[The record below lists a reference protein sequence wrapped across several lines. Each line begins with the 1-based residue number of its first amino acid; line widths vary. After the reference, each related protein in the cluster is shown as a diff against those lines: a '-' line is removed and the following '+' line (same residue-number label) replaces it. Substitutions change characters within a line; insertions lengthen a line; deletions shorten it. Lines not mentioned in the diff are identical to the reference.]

1 MINCALSRTTI
12 EKLYKSVYKHMS
24 DAVKN
29 NTSFNSLDYISYV
42 YANKAAVSSPEN
54 AAKLV
59 QHVPRIIIDAYNSD
73 FIENQNFDIDLG
85 ELNRLTKQFLNPET
99 GVLDII
105 SKYKESSLKFL
116 RKIANTKEQ
125 EIGFPDE
132 IDAETETVVF
142 TASDRLMPYSALT
155 GTSQELL
162 AADPTEVSIERV
174 DESKKYIYT
183 TLKAIKDSMGD
194 AGPSSVLDNL
204 DYQGVKLQ
212 VKAVKLNS
220 IDQSELD
227 DYTRNLIV
235 RSRTIQKT
243 GKQQAGVTPAD
254 KLAIIVVSDQ
264 DGNFVYFDNDGN
276 VTTKENGGKLVYQ
289 FLRNV
294 SKKGDKFN
302 VTNVYGYK
310 SVLSPMEILKS
321 LKLPIEM
328 LDEITQ
334 EQQEE
339 FKELYDLQSKVID
352 DNKEILMPI
361 SGISNGVLYSY
372 LGKEVSLSELAKFSD
387 IDKSVYKSIE
397 TIEND
402 RGLLKK
408 GFAAITINGAQFPID
423 RADATEDVIQEVAA
437 VLTDKN
443 LPFFVRYEFYNQ
455 FFNNKID
462 IRARRHYTSVNME
475 NAELVFNYSNQT
487 YQQNAG
493 RKLTDNSIDLS
504 DATIANK
511 SQEELNQLAGN
522 IAEVLRKGK
531 GKDGRF
537 FPTKMTF
544 NAKSLQNETY
554 MRYDLQTKEI
564 LNNEDY
570 IDFVKNLPAK
580 VKLAVIDKDVFN
592 SYIHFGVPS
601 QLSNDIQ
608 EIKKQMEKDTRG
620 PIRQTKD
627 SLVDMIKKDGSI
639 DTSVVSRRSGE
650 YMGKE
655 YANFQIAIPGQE
667 GTAKAY
673 FPNKSTKVEVD
684 GQIVEDPN
692 WPAQGQEVRLELR
705 DELVIDGKVFTNVI
719 EVYRIYPDG
728 TKGPYIGAI
737 AERDISEFREDSVP
751 EEAEDAPDQ
760 PATTVVEDVQ
770 EDVDYAEKVDPVV
783 NTDTSTEAS
792 DLLSRNWKGL
802 KRSITLDNNVT
813 EQEIKDAET
822 WWKNSPLAYDPKT
835 KKGYISFEKITNIV
849 NSDAYASFVTSSAEV
864 YNSAVLGQIK
874 VYEPIYGPKGTMVD
888 VYHEAWHGFTQL
900 FLTTEEKQKLYDEA
914 SETLNTKDYL
924 VIEEQLA
931 EDFREFARNKGKVP
945 GSKTKKSIFQKIL
958 DFLYQFFTGGK
969 KKTSQ
974 NQTPFTARMSQYPK
988 MVHELFDKL
997 YFGDKSNLKLNDY
1010 TPTINNVMFDQ
1021 LNRGVERAD
1030 QPKDDALSRQD
1041 SMLIVDSID
1050 SVFSNMIDQ
1059 LNKGFGAKAATT
1071 KALIDPDNKAIAYE
1085 EIKKIFQRKIADF
1098 KQQLGPINKVS
1109 FNSFKTVADLEANAA
1124 AIIRHKKGDHKYIFL
1139 ASQVEDFTNLSPD
1152 TKSGQRIKGQDYFGI
1167 KIVSDFYEHKNIV
1180 SPLGDKVDIIVA
1192 DNMRNAAIQY
1202 NNYIDA
1208 DGTKNFESIEIKQ
1221 EPDVKELTYEEEQI
1235 LNNIR
1240 ILQTALDNW
1249 SSVIKYHK
1257 DNSRFDIIKEDFAE
1271 EEITELD
1278 DEGNPVDET
1287 SVEGSP
1293 DSIVKTGEVG
1303 KKSLDQLAQK
1313 EVLYIMKSLFKVE
1326 NGKRKQNKLGFDEL
1340 ADFPRLW
1347 KIVTREIGT
1356 IKDINQMYNK
1366 LVEAA
1371 NTHAPE
1377 LKQLVEDK
1385 LANPNTLNRENI
1397 SPSAAAAEF
1406 SVLTSFWQ
1414 TFSRPRVKYYQ
1425 VTAWPERKVDEFS
1438 IDQEKGSVVGFTFDV
1453 LDASIDASNVI
1464 RKFEAKFNSATYAE
1478 NKYITRV
1485 DNINSLSK
1493 LQDIVKDFGNP
1504 YSPSNLNVDK
1514 QIEFAKAIGIYFDD
1528 VAAIKEELKRKPDDY
1543 GLPYLFK
1550 MVYDIATI
1558 QAKKQRTPAE
1568 IKLLNEFM
1576 TNPLQVFM
1584 KKISGNL
1591 FPSFN
1596 TAEVYQRSTIKKLAE
1611 LQGRYGYDSSNY
1623 SVLNPEKNLVN
1634 EFIDD
1639 HSISRV
1645 VDGINRAEK
1654 RTDLWTKRELKYLSW
1669 LNPQINTFTNRSQ
1682 ILNSIFKKTGEQ
1694 ERYKDKELEL
1704 FIDSGTSIAEFDTG
1718 TVTTSL
1724 DIYSKF
1730 LQEMHMMLKGGI
1742 QEFIRHASKKSS
1754 FGVKV
1759 NGGILGYAGKGKD
1772 DKLYVD
1778 LEMFAPERAQFTE
1791 SYIVDNIMIPYL
1803 ASEFHRIVKFK
1814 NNKEAFKNYVGYGRN
1829 VGTKENPVYAG
1840 EVFTAF
1846 DNVLTDGVKSDL
1858 LNPEFLAK
1866 FSNSDMTFEE
1876 YIKQDTN
1883 LKARIKD
1890 DIINYFGEQTSR
1902 NVEVLNQSKYI
1913 DKELIDNINTT
1924 KNLSPNE
1931 QAEIIV
1937 KAYTVNSWIH
1947 NFETVNLFYGDS
1959 GQYNHGKEEMHKRNT
1974 GSTSGGPKFLTG
1986 TVAENFINNF
1996 WNKETY
2002 ASKYAARTG
2011 KPEYN
2016 KFTNFNSTINTAII
2030 KDIERSSDYIK
2041 DIRAALE
2048 KDYRSRPGWSEE
2060 RIQKALSTDL
2070 ETYEKMNE
2078 ADGAGYITIDA
2089 YRTLKKLENAWS
2101 MQQEQL
2107 YQKIINNHPIKAS
2120 DVVNFFPVYKL
2131 QYFGAVADT
2140 SLPVTAMHKFALAP
2154 LIPSEIKN
2162 SELEKLHHEMLR
2174 NNIQY
2179 VTFESGSKVG
2189 AVSKPDDAF
2198 TDETQKTVKDTI
2210 DFTPNT
2216 IYLEFLKVATSV
2228 NAKYKGET
2236 TFPTQLRGL
2245 ILDGLYNEG
2254 KISKAK
2260 YEELGKEYHQLVSD
2274 YTETLKLELLNEIG
2288 FEERDGKYFGNFTD
2302 FMGMLQRELGKRDMP
2317 DHLLRMIG
2325 TTPSGKV
2332 KTDLSI
2338 HLEADTIEKML
2349 LSVLT
2354 KRLVKQKVKG
2364 EALVQVPSSMYN
2376 GLWDRTV
2383 RLEKADE
2390 AYTKKY
2396 LGTNNLPF
2404 YYPGKDGT
2412 NAMKIAIALQG
2423 DFVNL
2428 LKLKYNGKEI
2438 GDIDTLNMAIKDDK
2452 WLNEGDN
2459 RKAISLTG
2467 ARIPIQNLNSMEF
2480 AEVWHFLDPSAGN
2493 KVVVPTEL
2501 VAKAGSDFDVDK
2513 IFWMMPYID
2522 REGNYVK
2529 DEYTQDELKKIIK
2542 DKKLASKAIKHQKRA
2557 LENKLIQYNQKILST
2572 PDNYVSL
2579 IRPNHTYL
2587 VKDYADKYAEF
2598 MESYNRYENM
2608 HGEPIKLDPE
2618 KKKKKQISPTRVF
2631 EVQYNLHKHD
2641 VNMVGKDTLGIV
2653 ALQNKKHPI
2662 LKSIGAAMPATYK
2675 SQRYDQRTKSY
2686 YDTFRTFD
2694 MRLLLPHNTIKD
2706 KDGNDRISL
2715 SSNYNVDGD
2724 RIADIYSHVMN
2735 GLLDVEKDP
2744 WVFYIQANLEEVGV
2758 LNYLLEAG
2766 VPAETAI
2773 LFVSQPM
2780 MREYALNQKMLKSTY
2795 KTIMNRSAVAFPL
2808 VKFKAADE
2816 VLKKIPRKKKEEILF
2831 QANYKNLNSIKIE
2844 KDDQYIVNVGKLEKS
2859 TEYTGAQL
2867 LTALRAGELNIGN
2880 LNSIRNTKDEAENF
2894 MYEKIKSL
2902 TSNAGYYD
2910 AAVIA
2915 SSAEGVLDNGAFSK
2929 EMLEHVLKNPDDPAT
2944 ADFQL
2949 ASFLHLLEIEKQI
2962 KGLESVKRQSNPDT
2976 KLLKA
2981 VYQIKKRTQQYVD
2994 ATDNSK
3000 IDTEFVKKLRNESI
3014 LSSFYVNDIA
3024 VDLIEPVMPLRM
3036 NNTVMD
3042 FISDKLSFDLDK
3054 IQSKFG
3060 TGVDGEERFVSE
3072 YNNALINYIFQNF
3085 MSNFINQD
3093 GTVTNL
3099 PTSYREME
3107 IVKKPGVPNGVQID
3121 GDIMYVDSKMLTDDF
3136 KAQKFLDSYK
3146 GADNYTAR
3154 GLASFRNYDN
3164 PFPSQASYNRYVI
3177 EREYLRTLYPN
3188 TGTTTEEK
3196 LKHEKML
3203 NQRALL
3209 NTFNR
3214 DVVVGT
3220 SSEYSYTDLVMNTI
3234 KEFSHLKSKYPVLE
3248 QISKLMRKKYKIL
3261 QLNDRDFAKGDLAE
3275 SYYQNLREL
3284 ADPYVQKVKNADDNR
3299 RLSEVFQLFSLMALH
3314 QHGVGYNKYGFN
3326 KILDDSDYTE
3336 VMRSA
3341 SAIFAKNS
3349 INRESLSFIF
3359 DRLTNDQEDKFFKN
3373 YVRDPSKVNEKT
3385 LERNKNATGVVN
3397 FMNSITD
3404 EYGQNTVNEAI
3415 QTQYPE
3421 LSVIDVPENV
3431 DINSFMNEEYSD
3443 YVPATYET
3451 ITIML
3456 DRLLRN
3462 GAPVDKAD
3470 FVFYDFA
3477 TDTSYSAA
3485 QMLDI
3490 LKQVDASIMPEEVI
3504 EEPIDVPEESAET
3517 AEDKVVESADKNNG
3531 KYLMIEIYYNKQ
3543 TEENKQKLGTLESLI
3558 AEYVETYAD
3567 FADQLEFLQIKS
3579 CGL

>member
-24 DAVKN
+24 DAVNN
-29 NTSFNSLDYISYV
+29 NTSFNALDYISYV
-42 YANKAAVSSPEN
+42 YANKSASSSPEN

-59 QHVPRIIIDAYNSD
+59 QHVPRIIIDVYNSD

-125 EIGFPDE
+125 EIGFPDQ
-132 IDAETETVVF
+132 IDSETETVVF
-142 TASDRLMPYSALT
+142 KASERLMPYSALT

-162 AADPTEVSIERV
+162 AADPTELSIEKI

-183 TLKAIKDSMGD
+183 TLKAIKDAVGNAS
-194 AGPSSVLDNL
+194 PSSVLDNL
-204 DYQGVKLQ
+204 EYQGVKLQ

-235 RSRTIQKT
+235 RSRSIQKT
-243 GKQQAGVTPAD
+243 GKQQTGVTPAD
-254 KLAIIVVSDQ
+254 KLAIIIVSDNE
-264 DGNFVYFDNDGN
+264 GNFVYFDDNGN
-276 VTTKENGGKLVYQ
+276 ITTKEDGGKLVYQ

-294 SKKGDKFN
+294 SKKGNNFN
-302 VTNVYGYK
+302 VSNIYGYK
-310 SVLSPMEILKS
+310 SVLSPIEIVKS
-321 LKLPIEM
+321 LKLPEEM
-328 LDEITQ
+328 VDEIAR

-339 FKELYDLQSKVID
+339 FKELYDLQSKVV
-352 DNKEILMPI
+352 DNNEEILMPI

-408 GFAAITINGAQFPID
+408 GFAAITINGAEFPID
-423 RADATEDVIQEVAA
+423 RVDVPEAITQEVAA

-475 NAELVFNYSNQT
+475 TAELVFNYSNQT
-487 YQQNAG
+487 HQQNPG

-504 DATIANK
+504 DAAIINK
-511 SQEELNQLAGN
+511 SPEELNQLAGN

-554 MRYDLQTKEI
+554 MRYNLQTKEI

-570 IDFVKNLPAK
+570 IDFVKSLPAK
-580 VKLAVIDKDVFN
+580 VKLAIIDKDVFN

-608 EIKKQMEKDTRG
+608 EIKKEMDKDTRG

-639 DTSVVSRRSGE
+639 DTSVVSRKSGE
-650 YMGKE
+650 YMGKD

-667 GTAKAY
+667 ETAKVY
-673 FPNKSTKVEVD
+673 FPNKSTKVDVAGER
-684 GQIVEDPN
+684 VEDPN

-705 DELVIDGKVFTNVI
+705 DELVVDGKVFNNVI
-719 EVYRIYPDG
+719 EVFRLYPDG
-728 TKGPYIGAI
+728 TKGAYIGVI

-751 EEAEDAPDQ
+751 EEAEDATVQ
-760 PATTVVEDVQ
+760 PVTNIVEEVQ
-770 EDVDYAEKVDPVV
+770 EEVDYVEKVNPVV
-783 NTDTSTEAS
+783 NTDTPTEAS
-792 DLLSRNWKGL
+792 DILSRNWKGL
-802 KRSITLDNNVT
+802 KRSITLNSNVT

-822 WWKNSPLAYDPKT
+822 WWKNSPLAYNPQT

-849 NSDAYASFVTSSAEV
+849 NSDAYASFVTSSADV

-900 FLTTEEKQKLYDEA
+900 FLTKEEKQKLYDEA

-958 DFLYQFFTGGK
+958 DFLYQLFTGGK
-969 KKTSQ
+969 KNVSQ

-1010 TPTINNVMFDQ
+1010 SPSINNVMFDQ
-1021 LNRGVERAD
+1021 LNRGVEKAD

-1041 SMLIVDSID
+1041 SMIIVDSMD

-1085 EIKKIFQRKIADF
+1085 EIKKIFQRKVSEF
-1098 KQQLGPINKVS
+1098 KEQLGPINKTS
-1109 FNSFKTVADLEANAA
+1109 FNNFKTVADLEANAA
-1124 AIIRHKKGDHKYIFL
+1124 AVIRHKKGDHKYIFL

-1180 SPLGDKVDIIVA
+1180 LPTGEKADIIVA
-1192 DNMRNAAIQY
+1192 DNIRNAAIQY

-1208 DGTKNFESIEIKQ
+1208 EGTKNFESFELRA
-1221 EPDVKELTYEEEQI
+1221 EPEVKDLSYEEEQI

-1240 ILQTALDNW
+1240 ILQTSLDNW

-1257 DNSRFDIIKEDFAE
+1257 DNSRFDIIKEDFTE
-1271 EEITELD
+1271 EEIVELD
-1278 DEGNPVDET
+1278 ADGNPVDET
-1287 SVEGSP
+1287 SAEGSA

-1326 NGKRKQNKLGFDEL
+1326 NGKRTKNKLGFDEL

-1356 IKDINQMYNK
+1356 IKDINQMYDR

-1371 NTHAPE
+1371 STHAPE

-1385 LANPNTLNRENI
+1385 LANPTTLNRENI

-1438 IDQEKGSVVGFTFDV
+1438 VNQDKGDVVGFTFDV

-1504 YSPSNLNVDK
+1504 YSPGNLNIDK
-1514 QIEFAKAIGIYFDD
+1514 QFEFAKVLGIAFDD
-1528 VAAIKEELKRKPDDY
+1528 VAAIKDELKRKPDDY

-1550 MVYDIATI
+1550 MVYDIAGI
-1558 QAKKQRTPAE
+1558 QAKKQPTGPE
-1568 IKLLNEFM
+1568 VNLLNEFM

-1584 KKISGNL
+1584 KKIAGNL
-1591 FPSFN
+1591 FPSFK
-1596 TAEVYQRSTIKKLAE
+1596 TSEVYQRSIIKKLAE
-1611 LQGRYGYDSSNY
+1611 LQGRYGYESSNY

-1639 HSISRV
+1639 HSISRI

-1654 RTDLWTKRELKYLSW
+1654 RTDLWTKKELKYLSW

-1682 ILNSIFKKTGEQ
+1682 ILNSIFKKSGEQ
-1694 ERYKDKELEL
+1694 ERYKDKDLEL

-1772 DKLYVD
+1772 GKLYVD
-1778 LEMFAPERAQFTE
+1778 LEMFSPERSQFTE

-1803 ASEFHRIVKFK
+1803 ASEFHRIIKFK
-1814 NNKEAFKNYVGYGRN
+1814 NNTDQFKNYIGYNRN

-1840 EVFTAF
+1840 EVFGAF
-1846 DNVLTDGVKSDL
+1846 DNVLTDKLKSDL
-1858 LNPEFLAK
+1858 LDPEFLTK
-1866 FSNSDMTFEE
+1866 FSSSDMTFED
-1876 YIKQDTN
+1876 YLKQDLN
-1883 LKARIKD
+1883 LKARIKND
-1890 DIINYFGEQTSR
+1890 VINYFGEQTGK
-1902 NVEVLNQSKYI
+1902 NIEVLNQSKYI

-1924 KNLSPNE
+1924 KKLSPNE
-1931 QAEIIV
+1931 QAEIVV

-1947 NFETVNLFYGDS
+1947 NFETINLFYGDLA
-1959 GQYNHGKEEMHKRNT
+1959 QFNHAKEEMHKRNT

-1986 TVAENFINNF
+1986 PVAENFINNF

-2011 KPEYN
+2011 KSEYN
-2016 KFTNFNSTINTAII
+2016 KFTNFNSTINTAVI
-2030 KDIERSSDYIK
+2030 KDIKRSSEYLK
-2041 DIRAALE
+2041 DIKAALE

-2060 RIQKALSTDL
+2060 RIQNALQTDL
-2070 ETYEKMNE
+2070 KTYEEMNE
-2078 ADGAGYITIDA
+2078 ADGAGYISIDA

-2120 DVVNFFPVYKL
+2120 DVVNFFPVYKV
-2131 QYFGAVADT
+2131 QYFGALADT
-2140 SLPVTAMHKFALAP
+2140 IAPVTAMHKFALAP
-2154 LIPSEIKN
+2154 LIPSEIKG

-2189 AVSKPDDAF
+2189 TVTENGKLDDVF
-2198 TDETQKTVKDTI
+2198 TDDTQKTVKDSI
-2210 DFTPNT
+2210 EFKPNT

-2260 YEELGKEYHQLVSD
+2260 YEELGKEYHQLVAD

-2288 FEERDGKYFGNFTD
+2288 FEERGGKYYGNFTE

-2325 TTPSGKV
+2325 TTPDGKV

-2338 HLEADTIEKML
+2338 HIEADAIEKML

-2364 EALVQVPSSMYN
+2364 EALIQVPSSMYN

-2383 RLEKADE
+2383 KLEKADE
-2390 AYTKKY
+2390 EYTKKY

-2404 YYPGKDGT
+2404 YRPGKDGT

-2428 LKLKYNGKEI
+2428 FKLKYNGKEI
-2438 GDIDTLNMAIKDDK
+2438 GDIDTLNTAVKDDK

-2522 REGNYVK
+2522 REGVYVK
-2529 DEYTQDELKKIIK
+2529 DEYTQDELKKLIK
-2542 DKKLASKAIKHQKRA
+2542 DKKFASKAIKHQKRA
-2557 LENKLIQYNQKILST
+2557 LENKLIEYNQKILST

-2587 VKDYADKYAEF
+2587 VKEYADKYAEF

-2608 HGEPIKLDPE
+2608 HGEAIKLDPE
-2618 KKKKKQISPTRVF
+2618 KKKKKQISPTRVL

-2662 LKSIGAAMPATYK
+2662 LKSVGAAMPATYK
-2675 SQRYDQRTKSY
+2675 SQKYDDRSKTY

-2694 MRLLLPHNTIKD
+2694 MRLLLPHNKLKD

-2735 GLLDVEKDP
+2735 GLLDVEKDA

-2795 KTIMNRSAVAFPL
+2795 KTIMNKSAVAFPL
-2808 VKFKAADE
+2808 VKYKAAEE
-2816 VLKKIPRKKKEEILF
+2816 VLRKVPKQKKDEILF
-2831 QANYKNLNSIKIE
+2831 QANYKNLNSIKIQ
-2844 KDDQYIVNVGKLEKS
+2844 KDDQYIVNAGI
-2859 TEYTGAQL
+2859 TGDKQYSGSEL
-2867 LTALRAGELNIGN
+2867 LQELRSGELNINN
-2880 LNSIRNTKDEAENF
+2880 LYTIRNTKDEAENF
-2894 MYEKIKSL
+2894 MYEKIRSL
-2902 TSNAGYYD
+2902 ISNAGYYD
-2910 AAVIA
+2910 AALIA
-2915 SSAEGVLDNGAFSK
+2915 SSAEGVLDKGEFSK
-2929 EMLEHVLKNPDDPAT
+2929 EMLEKIIKNPDNPET

-2994 ATDNSK
+2994 SIDNSK
-3000 IDTEFVKKLRNESI
+3000 IDTEFVEKLRNESI

-3042 FISDKLSFDLDK
+3042 FVSDKLGSDLDR

-3060 TGVDGEERFVSE
+3060 TGIDGEERFVSE
-3072 YNNALINYIFQNF
+3072 YNNALVNYIFQNF

-3107 IVKKPGVPNGVQID
+3107 IVKKPGVTNGVQIE
-3121 GDIMYVDSKMLTDDF
+3121 GDIMYVDSKMLTNDF

-3146 GADNYTAR
+3146 GADNYTSR
-3154 GLASFRNYDN
+3154 GLAPFKNYDN

-3188 TGTTTEEK
+3188 TGITAEEK

-3203 NQRALL
+3203 NQRTLL
-3209 NTFNR
+3209 NVFNR
-3214 DVVVGT
+3214 DVVMGT
-3220 SSEYSYTDLVMNTI
+3220 SSEYAYTDLVMSTI
-3234 KEFSHLKSKYPVLE
+3234 KEFSHLKSRYPVLE
-3248 QISKLMRKKYKIL
+3248 QISKLMRKKSKIL

-3284 ADPYVQKVKNADDNR
+3284 ADPYIQKVKDPEGNR
-3299 RLSEVFQLFSLMALH
+3299 KLSEVFQLFSLMALH

-3349 INRESLSFIF
+3349 INQESLTFIF
-3359 DRLTNDQEDKFFKN
+3359 DTLINDQADRFFKN
-3373 YVRDPSKVNEKT
+3373 YVRDPAKVNERT
-3385 LERNKNATGVVN
+3385 LERNKNTVSVVN
-3397 FMNSITD
+3397 FINSITD
-3404 EYGQNTVNEAI
+3404 DYGQNTVNDAI
-3415 QTQYPE
+3415 QTQFPE
-3421 LSVIDVPENV
+3421 LSIIDVPENV
-3431 DINSFMNEEYSD
+3431 DVNSFMNEEYSD

-3470 FVFYDFA
+3470 FLFYDFA

-3485 QMLDI
+3485 ETISL
-3490 LKQVDASIMPEEVI
+3490 LKQVDESIMPEEETI
-3504 EEPIDVPEESAET
+3504 EEEISESTETLKTEVP
-3517 AEDKVVESADKNNG
+3517 SADKNSG
-3531 KYLMIEIYYNKQ
+3531 LYPTITEFYNSLTKMDR
-3543 TEENKQKLGTLESLI
+3543 QKLGNLDDLI
-3558 AEYVETYAD
+3558 NNYANMYSEFFTEEEYIETKRCE
-3567 FADQLEFLQIKS
+3567 L
-3579 CGL
+3579 